1 MLKFVS
7 NFAFCSTLGG
17 LCFLLYSRYSS
28 NFFWTATKEF
38 PDWRLSNQGN
48 VRRIHS
54 KSWKWRE
61 IQITKKKIQLWIRM
75 KLTKHWQFKWIFAH
89 RIIILIHFCFKILQK
104 LLYGS
109 FCNIDMTIDHT
120 TTTYTV
126 NALGFF
132 LCFLSPKFHQLTSL
146 ASLSYSSMSLSLS
159 WLTFKTLQIR
169 FAAISA
175 WNNFYKYILLN
186 ICISKF
192 KSQ

>member
-7 NFAFCSTLGG
+7 NLAFCSTLGG

-54 KSWKWRE
+54 KSWKWWE

-75 KLTKHWQFKWIFAH
+75 KLTKHWQFKWIFGH
-89 RIIILIHFCFKILQK
+89 RIIIILIHFCFKILQK

-109 FCNIDMTIDHT
+109 FAILTWPLTIQPLHI
-120 TTTYTV
+120 
-126 NALGFF
+126 LWMLWGFF
-132 LCFLSPKFHQLTSL
+132 SSTYITCEPFVLLHESFVVLVDLQDFTDSICSHFSL
-146 ASLSYSSMSLSLS
+146 
-159 WLTFKTLQIR
+159 K
-169 FAAISA
+169 
-175 WNNFYKYILLN
+175 
-186 ICISKF
+186 
-192 KSQ
+192 

>member
-7 NFAFCSTLGG
+7 NLAFCSTLGG

-75 KLTKHWQFKWIFAH
+75 KLTKHWQFKWIFGH
-89 RIIILIHFCFKILQK
+89 RIIIILIHFCFKILQK

-109 FCNIDMTIDHT
+109 FAILTWPLTIQPLHILWMLW
-120 TTTYTV
+120 V
-126 NALGFF
+126 FF
-132 LCFLSPKFHQLTSL
+132 FDQLTSL

>member
-7 NFAFCSTLGG
+7 NLAFCSTLGG

-61 IQITKKKIQLWIRM
+61 IQITKKKIQLWIRI
-75 KLTKHWQFKWIFAH
+75 KLTKHWQFKWIFGH

-109 FCNIDMTIDHT
+109 FAILTWPLTIQPLHILWMLW
-120 TTTYTV
+120 V
-126 NALGFF
+126 FFFAFF
-132 LCFLSPKFHQLTSL
+132 LQNSINLHHLRAFRTPPWVFRCLGWLSRL
-146 ASLSYSSMSLSLS
+146 YRCD
-159 WLTFKTLQIR
+159 LQPFQPEII
-169 FAAISA
+169 FI
-175 WNNFYKYILLN
+175 NTYY
-186 ICISKF
+186 
-192 KSQ
+192 